1 MINVEPHERFP
12 GIYWITLEDGTKRL
26 ATINLSPGIRVYG
39 EIVVNIGG
47 NEYRIWNPYRSKL
60 AASILKGVKLMPIK
74 PGSKVLYLGA
84 STGTTVSHVSDIVG
98 DQGTIYAVE
107 FAPRVAREFIEKVV
121 KYRNNIIPIYND
133 ATQPHNYSALL
144 DEVDVIYCDI
154 AQPQQAKPLADN
166 ADLYLTN
173 GGSIMLA
180 IKAMSID
187 VTKEPSETYKREMKV
202 LTQRGFNII
211 DVIHL
216 EPYDKDH
223 AMITATYTIKPTK

>member
-1 MINVEPHERFP
+1 MTNVEPHERFP
-12 GIYWITLEDGTKRL
+12 GIYWITLEDGTRRL

-39 EIVVNIGG
+39 EIIVNIGG
-47 NEYRIWNPYRSKL
+47 NEYRI
-60 AASILKGVKLMPIK
+60 LKGINLMPIK

-98 DQGTIYAVE
+98 DQGIIYAVE

-121 KYRNNIIPIYND
+121 KYRSNIIPIYND

-187 VTKEPSETYKREMKV
+187 VTKEPSETYKREIKV

-211 DVIHL
+211 DMIHL

-223 AMITATYTIKPTK
+223 AMITATYTIS

>member
-1 MINVEPHERFP
+1 MATIEPHERFP
-12 GIYWITLEDGTKRL
+12 GIYWITLEDGIRRL
-26 ATINLSPGIRVYG
+26 ATASFAPGIKVYG
-39 EIVVNIGG
+39 EITVNIGDK
-47 NEYRIWNPYRSKL
+47 EYRIWNPYRSKL
-60 AASILKGVKLMPIK
+60 AASILKGINLMPIK

-84 STGTTVSHVSDIVG
+84 STGTTVSHVSDIIG
-98 DQGTIYAVE
+98 EQGVVYAVE
-107 FAPRVAREFIEKVV
+107 FAPRVARELIEKVV
-121 KYRNNIIPIYND
+121 KYRNNVIPIYHD

-166 ADLYLTN
+166 ADLYLTD

-187 VTKEPSETYKREMKV
+187 VTKEPSETYKREIRV
-202 LTQRGFNII
+202 LEQRGFNIV
-211 DVIHL
+211 DTIHL

-223 AMITATYTIKPTK
+223 AMVTAKYIRKSS